1 MGLWED
7 LDCGDV
13 DTNLVH
19 RGIARVVA
27 TRAGARVASRALPPI
42 DSAVRRLSRGRTTA
56 TEALAALP
64 TITLVTTGAR
74 TGRPRH
80 THLLAIPHGGEIAVI
95 GSNYG
100 QAPTP
105 GWVHN
110 LRANPEVEI
119 EHAGLVASVV
129 ARPLVDAEADQ
140 VWARGRSMY
149 AGYAF
154 YRERAAHREI
164 TVWLLVARGNAG
176 TAS

>member
-1 MGLWED
+1 
-7 LDCGDV
+7 
-13 DTNLVH
+13 
-19 RGIARVVA
+19 
-27 TRAGARVASRALPPI
+27 
-42 DSAVRRLSRGRTTA
+42 
-56 TEALAALP
+56 
-64 TITLVTTGAR
+64 
-74 TGRPRH
+74 
-80 THLLAIPHGGEIAVI
+80 
-95 GSNYG
+95 
-100 QAPTP
+100 
-105 GWVHN
+105 VHN